1 MEARD
6 STLTPQ
12 TNIQPKVL
20 TMTVQFQVYC
30 GTDAPHID
38 AVSCEDLARNLAAE
52 YFPHGHSIRIED
64 GCWKMATGEVVNER
78 TVVITWLADS
88 KAESDIAVSK
98 MSVKYK
104 ELARQEA
111 VMIVK
116 QEVNSFMV

>member
-1 MEARD
+1 
-6 STLTPQ
+6 
-12 TNIQPKVL
+12 
-20 TMTVQFQVYC
+20 MTVQFQVYC

-52 YFPHGHSIRIED
+52 YFPHGHSVRIED
-64 GCWKMATGEVVNER
+64 GCWRMQTGEVVNER

-88 KAESDIAVSK
+88 VSDHQRVGK
-98 MSVKYK
+98 MAGQYK

-116 QEVNSFMV
+116 QEVDSFMV

>member
-1 MEARD
+1 
-6 STLTPQ
+6 
-12 TNIQPKVL
+12 
-20 TMTVQFQVYC
+20 MTVQFQIYC

-88 KAESDIAVSK
+88 KAESDIAASK